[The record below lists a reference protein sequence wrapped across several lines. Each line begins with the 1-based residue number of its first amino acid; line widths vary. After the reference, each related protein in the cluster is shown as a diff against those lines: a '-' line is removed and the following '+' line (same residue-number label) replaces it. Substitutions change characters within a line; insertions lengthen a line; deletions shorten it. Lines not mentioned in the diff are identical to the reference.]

1 MKNKKTT
8 LLALAL
14 AATCAAASASAAD
27 LILVNQDV
35 GTGAGLD
42 DPTAKAPEG
51 GNPGTTL
58 GEQRRLVYQYAAR
71 MWGSMLD
78 SDVPV
83 YIGARFI
90 PQTCTP
96 TSATL
101 GSAGTTFVFRNFPGA
116 PAADTWY
123 HSALA
128 DSIVGVDLAPGN
140 IDIQSQFN
148 SRINNDPTCL
158 GGSTWYY
165 GLDGNTPP
173 GQINFLN
180 VVMHEIAHGLGF
192 SAFSNVSTGTLFNGF
207 PDAYNRNAY
216 NNTFAA
222 AIPALSNA
230 QRQAAFRDNGNTVWT
245 GANVSA
251 AAPLFLDNLFTLN
264 VTAPAGIAGSYE
276 VGAASFGPA
285 ATSAN
290 FEGEV
295 VPGVPADACTPLTNS
310 AAVAGKVALV
320 DRGVCAFTIKT
331 LNAQAAGATAVLIAN
346 NAPGIVVPGGADPA
360 VAIPA
365 LGISQADG
373 ATIRGASPGV
383 MITTG
388 LNPNRRQGADATG
401 RVRLYAPTTVA
412 PGSTFSH
419 FDVVLTPNALMEPSI
434 TSTLRADVD
443 VDMTTALLKDVGWQ
457 LNARTAVGNC
467 DTGIPA
473 VSQTG
478 FSIGGSVAGQAALCE
493 AKSTTRK
500 QYSQCLLDYAKQMA
514 ADGLLTNTQ
523 ASRVV
528 VCSVQNGYRLYPR

>member
-1 MKNKKTT
+1 MNKK

-14 AATCAAASASAAD
+14 SLACAAGSVGAAE
-27 LILVNQDV
+27 LVLVNLDA

-42 DPTAKAPEG
+42 DPTPKAPEG

-58 GEQRRLVYQYAAR
+58 GDQRQLAYQYAAR
-71 MWGSMLD
+71 MWGSMLQ
-78 SDVPV
+78 SNVPV
-83 YIGARFI
+83 FVGARFI
-90 PQTCTP
+90 PQTCTVN
-96 TSATL
+96 SATL
-101 GSAGTTFVFRNFPGA
+101 GSAGTTFVFRDFPGA
-116 PAADTWY
+116 PVAGTWH

-128 DSIVGVDLAPGN
+128 DARAGVDLAPGQL
-140 IDIQSQFN
+140 DIISQFN
-148 SRINNDPTCL
+148 SRINGDPACL
-158 GGSTWYY
+158 GGSSWYY
-165 GLDGNTPP
+165 GLDGQTPP

-192 SAFSNVSTGTLFNGF
+192 SAFSNVTTGTLFQGLQ
-207 PDAYNRNAY
+207 DVYNRNAY

-222 AIPALSNA
+222 SIPALTDV

-245 GANVSA
+245 GANVNG
-251 AAPLFLDNLFTLN
+251 AAPQFLASLFTLN

-290 FEGEV
+290 FQGEV
-295 VPGVPADACTPLTNS
+295 ALATPADGCTPLTNS

-320 DRGVCAFTIKT
+320 DRGACNFTLKA

-346 NAPGIVVPGGADPA
+346 NVPGVFGPGGFDPA
-360 VAIPA
+360 VAVPT
-365 LGISQADG
+365 LGISQALG
-373 ATIRGASPGV
+373 SSIRGASPGV
-383 MITTG
+383 LITTG
-388 LNPNRRQGADATG
+388 LNPARRQGADANG
-401 RVRLYAPTTVA
+401 RVRLYAPTAVA

-419 FDVVLTPNALMEPSI
+419 FDTALSPNALMEPSI

-443 VDMTTALLKDVGWQ
+443 VDLTPALFKDIGWNFNTSSR
-457 LNARTAVGNC
+457 LGNC

-473 VSQTG
+473 VSNTG
-478 FSIGGSVAGQAALCE
+478 VSIGGSVAGQAALCE
-493 AKSTTRK
+493 ATSTTRA
-500 QYSQCLLDYAKQMA
+500 QYSQCLLDYAKEA
-514 ADGLLTNTQ
+514 AAEGLLTNTQ

>member
-1 MKNKKTT
+1 MSKKT

-14 AATCAAASASAAD
+14 ATAFVAAPATSAE

-71 MWGSMLD
+71 MWGSMLK
-78 SDVPV
+78 SNVPV

-101 GSAGTTFVFRNFPGA
+101 GSAGTTFVFRDFPGA
-116 PAADTWY
+116 PVAGTWH

-128 DSIVGVDLAPGN
+128 DSIAGVDLAPGN

-148 SRINNDPTCL
+148 SRINGDPACL
-158 GGSTWYY
+158 GGSSWYY
-165 GLDGNTPP
+165 GLDGQTPA

-192 SAFSNVSTGTLFNGF
+192 SAFSNVSTGTLFQGL

-216 NNTFAA
+216 SNTFAA
-222 AIPALSNA
+222 SIPALTNT
-230 QRQAAFRDNGNTVWT
+230 QRQTAFRDNGNTVWV

-251 AAPLFLDNLFTLN
+251 AAPNFLSRRYGMT
-264 VTAPAGIAGSYE
+264 VTAPAGIAGNYE
-276 VGAASFGPA
+276 VGLSTVGPA
-285 ATSAN
+285 ATPAN
-290 FEGEV
+290 FQGQV
-295 VPGVPADACTPLTNS
+295 VVTTPADGCVALTNA
-310 AAVAGKVALV
+310 AAVAGNVAFI
-320 DRGVCAFTIKT
+320 DRGTCAFAIKAA
-331 LNAQAAGATAVLIAN
+331 NAQAAGATAVLIAN
-346 NAPGIVVPGGADPA
+346 NVPGLIEPGGSDPA
-360 VAIPA
+360 VTIPV
-365 LGISQADG
+365 LGLSQADG
-373 ATIRGASPGV
+373 NTIRAASPGV
-383 MITTG
+383 SITTG
-388 LNPNRRQGADATG
+388 LSPTLRQGGDANG

-419 FDVVLTPNALMEPSI
+419 FDTVLSPNALMEPSI

-457 LNARTAVGNC
+457 LNTTSAVGTC

-478 FSIGGSVAGQAALCE
+478 VSIGGSVAGTAAICE
-493 AKSTTRK
+493 AKSTTRA
-500 QYSQCLLDYAKQMA
+500 QYSQCLLNYAKQMV

-523 ASRVV
+523 GSRLVL
-528 VCSVQNGYRLYPR
+528 CSVQNGYRLYPR